1 MAGVV
6 WIPWQRATAGAGRPR
21 PGDASISGAD
31 LPPAGYGDATENPRN
46 FRLSLLPRPGA
57 ACMRRQRR
65 MAGRQRSRFV
75 GFGGSV
81 VVQGSGHTIPI
92 SGAALALD
100 RSPGWRAPA
109 VPLRPAAPAVGAHAL
124 RGMLQRK
131 SGRRDVYHF
140 SRFFPSIPGYRL
152 YKIRPGASVR
162 PNSGD
167 VISRSSQPRCGYLL
181 SLEADA

>member
-1 MAGVV
+1 MAGMV
-6 WIPWQRATAGAGRPR
+6 WFPGQRVTAEAGRPR
-21 PGDASISGAD
+21 PGNASISGAD
-31 LPPAGYGDATENPRN
+31 RPRAGDGDATENPRN

-65 MAGRQRSRFV
+65 VAGRQRSRFV

-81 VVQGSGHTIPI
+81 VVLGSGHTIAI

-100 RSPGWRAPA
+100 RSRGLRAPA
-109 VPLRPAAPAVGAHAL
+109 VPLRPAAPTVGAPAL

-131 SGRRDVYHF
+131 SGRCDVYHF

-152 YKIRPGASVR
+152 YKIRPGAPVR
-162 PNSGD
+162 PDIGD
-167 VISRSSQPRCGYLL
+167 VTSRCSQPRRGYLL
-181 SLEADA
+181 SLADA